1 MRDQDPHHHS
11 IDATIPHHL
20 VYALLGGLLLLTVLV
35 LASCPASG
43 QQLRATSQ
51 ATAAQQPPAPEL
63 PWPVLTPGA
72 VRASASLPGCPVA
85 LPVPFATFREAVEY
99 IRKTQHPTAD
109 NPWAVEQGG
118 FAVHPAHCPGP
129 VTTAEVCATH
139 GTRQFRRT
147 AGVTKR
153 SVCAAYG
160 VSAADCPGYED
171 DHLVPLELGGSDARE
186 NHWPQ
191 PRGSEWDAGR
201 KDWLENELRR
211 LVCGGVLP
219 IERAWRCVA
228 EEWTKCWVLARAGR
242 YDAMGVE

>member
-1 MRDQDPHHHS
+1 MT
-11 IDATIPHHL
+11 TIPRHL
-20 VYALLGGLLLLTVLV
+20 VHALLGGLLLLTVLV

-43 QQLRATSQ
+43 QQHATSQ
-51 ATAAQQPPAPEL
+51 ATTAPYSPASEL
-63 PWPVLTPGA
+63 PWPMLTPGA
-72 VRASASLPGCPVA
+72 VRAATLLPGCPTA
-85 LPVPFATFREAVEY
+85 YAMDDLQHVP
-99 IRKTQHPTAD
+99 H
-109 NPWAVEQGG
+109 G
-118 FAVHPAHCPGP
+118 CPGP
-129 VTTAEVCATH
+129 VTAAEVCATH
-139 GTRQFRRT
+139 GTRQYRHT

-160 VSAADCPGYED
+160 VSTTDCPSYED

-191 PRGSEWDAGR
+191 PWGSEWDAGR

-228 EEWTKCWVLARAGR
+228 EEWTRCYVEARAGR